1 MKKLIWTLVILVVVG
16 VFGGRAWWLYQHKE
30 TDTNVVKIGV
40 LTFLTG
46 QYAKMGQDMT
56 NGIILAKEE
65 INASSDFKGL
75 NIQLVIEDGK
85 GIAKDAVNA
94 FNKILFHKVHALI
107 ATGDNQVPPVAPLIV
122 QNKLPTV
129 VTSCYNNE
137 PIKLSKP
144 EKYMYK
150 NTYPLGKFSE
160 WFGEYAAEKLN
171 AKTVSILPVKTF
183 FGQESAEN
191 FKNGFE
197 SRGGKINEIEY
208 YTTVQMDAKAQVLKA
223 ISKNPDA
230 VFVTGYGQGY
240 VTVVNTLR
248 ELKYSGI
255 ILADSGV
262 TNPEFADTIK
272 LFDGIVFFKQPP
284 LQNNKSEMA
293 QHFQEA
299 YLNRFKEKPSDYS
312 AYGYS
317 SMMLLAEAIKNSDAS
332 SAGINEALNKISD
345 FDTVLGKLRLYSDGS
360 CSLPFMIG
368 KMKSDGTYDILEE
381 RE

>member
-1 MKKLIWTLVILVVVG
+1 
-16 VFGGRAWWLYQHKE
+16 
-30 TDTNVVKIGV
+30 
-40 LTFLTG
+40 
-46 QYAKMGQDMT
+46 
-56 NGIILAKEE
+56 
-65 INASSDFKGL
+65 
-75 NIQLVIEDGK
+75 
-85 GIAKDAVNA
+85 
-94 FNKILFHKVHALI
+94 
-107 ATGDNQVPPVAPLIV
+107 
-122 QNKLPTV
+122 
-129 VTSCYNNE
+129 
-137 PIKLSKP
+137 
-144 EKYMYK
+144 
-150 NTYPLGKFSE
+150 
-160 WFGEYAAEKLN
+160 
-171 AKTVSILPVKTF
+171 
-183 FGQESAEN
+183 
-191 FKNGFE
+191 
-197 SRGGKINEIEY
+197 
-208 YTTVQMDAKAQVLKA
+208 MDAKAQVLKA